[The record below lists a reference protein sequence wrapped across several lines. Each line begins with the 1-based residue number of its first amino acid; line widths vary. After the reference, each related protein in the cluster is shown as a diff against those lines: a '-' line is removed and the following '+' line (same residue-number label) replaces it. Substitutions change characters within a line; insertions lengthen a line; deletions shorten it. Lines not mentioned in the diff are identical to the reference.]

1 MGHILE
7 TGSHNSVYHVLL
19 WTSGHGSLL
28 RAQWALANSANPA
41 LQSVHCCFI
50 TVKKNLC
57 GSVPAESCKEMACWH
72 HCTGVINSLHKL
84 QLYCLALYFQ
94 GLVNPPCHHLMSC
107 RAVITGLMNTLHTG
121 FHWRNKIPIMAPN
134 LPFFFRHSHLVRH
147 VLLRKPSLFFYDHAF
162 VQCTSAFSQAPVAPI
177 WIYLLSIRNQSG

>member
-1 MGHILE
+1 MSFSQQCQPSPAVCPLLL
-7 TGSHNSVYHVLL
+7 YH
-19 WTSGHGSLL
+19 
-28 RAQWALANSANPA
+28 
-41 LQSVHCCFI
+41 CE
-50 TVKKNLC
+50 KNLC

-94 GLVNPPCHHLMSC
+94 GLVNPPCHHLMSKS

-147 VLLRKPSLFFYDHAF
+147 VLLRKPSLFFF
-162 VQCTSAFSQAPVAPI
+162 MTMPLCNVLQLSARPQLPQFEFICFPSEINLDKVNHV
-177 WIYLLSIRNQSG
+177 YL